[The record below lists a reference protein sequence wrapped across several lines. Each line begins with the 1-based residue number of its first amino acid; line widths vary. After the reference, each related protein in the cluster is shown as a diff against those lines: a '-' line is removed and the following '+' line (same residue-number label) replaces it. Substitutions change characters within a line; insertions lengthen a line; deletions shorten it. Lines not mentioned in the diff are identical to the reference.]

1 MTERLDVMNA
11 VFGVRVVDTHEHL
24 MRESD
29 RLKMQADPLH
39 VFLPHYLSSDL
50 VSSGMTLDELNSI
63 RSGKTPLEE
72 RWQIFLPYWQKVEN
86 TGYAQA
92 IKIAVKGLYGI
103 DGFNSAAWKPLK
115 EAMEKRQQAGFY
127 RWVLRTKGGIEVSIN
142 DSLFTI
148 DVESE
153 LQVPVMRFDNY
164 ATPLSRDDL
173 ATLSARTGIP
183 IHSLDDLLEGLES
196 EFTRTAKQIVGVKI
210 GLAYQRTLN
219 FEKSAY
225 AEADEVFNRI
235 YRTRSFRRKEV
246 MPYPAWPIGTY
257 SPEGMSFDEAKPLQD
272 YVVHRIIQLAE
283 RYGLPVQIHTGMH
296 EGNENIVS
304 NSNPTLLTDL
314 IREYK
319 NVKFD
324 IFHAGYPYARELA
337 VLAKNFPNVYPDL
350 CWVHIVSPT
359 AARAILSEWLD
370 LVPSNKILGFG
381 GDYRFVEGVYGHVVL
396 ARRNV
401 AAVLEE
407 KVGSGEVELRQVPY
421 LVSRVL
427 RENARELY
435 GLEEDT
441 GLAPSFSSSLKGG
454 SATL

>member
-1 MTERLDVMNA
+1 MAERLDIMNA
-11 VFGVRVVDTHEHL
+11 VYGVKVVDTHEHL

-50 VSSGMTLDELNSI
+50 ISSGMTLDELNSI
-63 RSGKTPLEE
+63 RSVKTPLEE
-72 RWQIFLPYWQKVEN
+72 RWQVFLPYWQKVEN

-92 IKIAVKGLYGI
+92 IKIAVKDLYGI
-103 DGFNSAAWKPLK
+103 DEFDSAAWKPLK

-183 IHSLDDLLEGLES
+183 IHSLDDLLEALES
-196 EFTRTAKQIVGVKI
+196 EFAGIAKQIVGVKI

-219 FEKSAY
+219 FEKVTY
-225 AEADEVFNRI
+225 AEAEDVFNRI

-257 SPEGMSFDEAKPLQD
+257 SPEGMSFDEAKTLQD
-272 YVVHRIIQLAE
+272 FVVHRIIQLAE
-283 RYGLPVQIHTGMH
+283 RYALPVQIHTGMQ

-324 IFHAGYPYARELA
+324 IFHASYPYARELA

-359 AARAILSEWLD
+359 TAGAILSEWLD

-401 AAVLEE
+401 AAVLQE
-407 KVGSGEVELRQVPY
+407 KVASGEIELRQVPY
-421 LVSRVL
+421 LASRVL

-435 GLEEDT
+435 GLAEDA
-441 GLAPSFSSSLKGG
+441 G
-454 SATL
+454 

>member
-1 MTERLDVMNA
+1 MTERLDIVNA
-11 VFGVRVVDTHEHL
+11 VLGVRVVDTHEHL

-63 RSGKTPLEE
+63 RSVKRPLEE
-72 RWQIFLPYWQKVEN
+72 RWQVFLPYWEKVEN

-92 IKIAVKGLYGI
+92 IKIAVKDLYGI
-103 DGFNSAAWKPLK
+103 NGFDSTAWKPLK
-115 EAMEKRQQAGFY
+115 EAMEKRQQAGFH
-127 RWVLRTKGGIEVSIN
+127 RWVLKTKGGIDVSIN
-142 DSLFTI
+142 DSLFTM
-148 DVESE
+148 DVDSD
-153 LQVPVMRFDNY
+153 LQVPVMRFDHY
-164 ATPLSRDDL
+164 AVPLSRDDL
-173 ATLSARTGIP
+173 SALSARTGIP
-183 IHSLDDLLEGLES
+183 IHSVDDLLEALET
-196 EFTRTAKQIVGVKI
+196 EFATTAKQIVGVKI
-210 GLAYQRTLN
+210 GLAYQRTLD
-219 FEKSAY
+219 FGKSTY
-225 AEADEVFNRI
+225 AEAEEIFNRI
-235 YRTRSFRRKEV
+235 YRTRTFGRKEV

-257 SPEGMSFDEAKPLQD
+257 APQGISYDEAKPLQD
-272 YVVHRIIQLAE
+272 YVVHRIMQLAE
-283 RYGLPVQIHTGMH
+283 RHGLPVQIHTGMQ
-296 EGNENIVS
+296 EGNENIVT

-319 NVKFD
+319 SVKFD

-370 LVPSNKILGFG
+370 LVPSNKLLGFG

-401 AAVLEE
+401 ATVLQE
-407 KVGSGEVELRQVPY
+407 KVASGEVELRQVPY
-421 LVSRVL
+421 LASRVL

-435 GLEEDT
+435 GLAEDAT
-441 GLAPSFSSSLKGG
+441 RPASNTLADSP
-454 SATL
+454 

>member
-1 MTERLDVMNA
+1 MAERLDIMNA
-11 VFGVRVVDTHEHL
+11 VYGVKVVDTHEHL

-50 VSSGMTLDELNSI
+50 ISSGMTLDELNSI
-63 RSGKTPLEE
+63 RSVKTPLEE
-72 RWQIFLPYWQKVEN
+72 RWQVFLPYWQKVEN

-92 IKIAVKGLYGI
+92 IKIAVKDLYGI
-103 DGFNSAAWKPLK
+103 DGFDSAAWKPLK

-183 IHSLDDLLEGLES
+183 IHSLDDLLEALES
-196 EFTRTAKQIVGVKI
+196 EFAGIAKQIVGVKI

-219 FEKSAY
+219 FEKVTY
-225 AEADEVFNRI
+225 AEAEDVFNRI

-257 SPEGMSFDEAKPLQD
+257 SPEGMSFDEAKTLQD
-272 YVVHRIIQLAE
+272 FVVHRIIQLAE
-283 RYGLPVQIHTGMH
+283 RYALPVQIHTGMQ

-324 IFHAGYPYARELA
+324 LFHAGYPYARELA

-350 CWVHIVSPT
+350 CWVHILSPT
-359 AARAILSEWLD
+359 AAKAILSEWLD

-401 AAVLEE
+401 AAVLQE
-407 KVGSGEVELRQVPY
+407 KVASSEVELRQVPQ
-421 LVSRVL
+421 LASRVL

-435 GLEEDT
+435 GLAEDT
-441 GLAPSFSSSLKGG
+441 GFALASRVP
-454 SATL
+454 

>member
-1 MTERLDVMNA
+1 LISTMAERLDIMNA
-11 VFGVRVVDTHEHL
+11 VSGVRVVDTHEHL

-50 VSSGMTLDELNSI
+50 ISSGMTLDELNSI
-63 RSGKTPLEE
+63 RSVKTPLEE
-72 RWQIFLPYWQKVEN
+72 RWQVFLPYWQKVEN

-92 IKIAVKGLYGI
+92 IKIAVKDLYGI
-103 DGFNSAAWKPLK
+103 DGFDSAAWKPLK

-183 IHSLDDLLEGLES
+183 IHSMDDLLEALES
-196 EFTRTAKQIVGVKI
+196 EFAGIAKQIVGVKI

-219 FEKSAY
+219 FEKVTY
-225 AEADEVFNRI
+225 AEAEDVFNRI

-272 YVVHRIIQLAE
+272 FVVHRIIQLAE
-283 RYGLPVQIHTGMH
+283 RYALPVQIHTGMQ

-324 IFHAGYPYARELA
+324 IFHASYPFARELA

-350 CWVHIVSPT
+350 CWVHILSPT

-407 KVGSGEVELRQVPY
+407 KVASSEIELRQALY
-421 LVSRVL
+421 LSSRLL

-435 GLEEDT
+435 GLAEDA
-441 GLAPSFSSSLKGG
+441 GFA
-454 SATL
+454 SASQVP